1 MIETFGNAVSLAS
14 LNSEQNFFL
23 LRIVHLYLYM
33 ISFGKRLV
41 MIGGIV
47 AAASVIAATLL
58 LAEWQVKVDTTT
70 TILAFLFVWQNICK

>member
-23 LRIVHLYLYM
+23 LRI
-33 ISFGKRLV
+33 SFGKRMV

-70 TILAFLFVWQNICK
+70 TTILAFLFF